1 VPEQARHGAAPK
13 GQRSGRAGPDRRRR
27 MAVWLVSAVA
37 AAGLSATIR
46 WTPRPLLVWNSSA
59 SSPPGLY
66 LVSPATG
73 LEPGAMAVAW
83 LPGGMRRLAAS
94 RRYLPINVPLVKQVG
109 AGEGDW
115 VCAAGERIFINGR
128 LAARRG
134 DRDAAGRPMPWWE
147 GCRGLGPGEAFLL
160 SPKGSSSFDGRYS
173 GVTGPR
179 LVVGKARLIWAR

>member
-1 VPEQARHGAAPK
+1 
-13 GQRSGRAGPDRRRR
+13 
-27 MAVWLVSAVA
+27 MAVWLASALA

-66 LVSPATG
+66 LVSPAAR
-73 LEPGAMAVAW
+73 LERGAMAVAW
-83 LPGGMRRLAAS
+83 LPAGMRHLAAA
-94 RRYLPINVPLVKQVG
+94 RRYLPVNVPLVKQVG
-109 AGEGDW
+109 AGEADW
-115 VCAAGERIFINGR
+115 VCAAGDRIFINGR
-128 LAARRG
+128 LAARRR

-160 SPKGSSSFDGRYS
+160 SPLGSTSFDGRYA
-173 GVTGPR
+173 GVTGAR